1 MKKKIYIALG
11 IISISIIGLCLF
23 NASRNSQD
31 LKIKT
36 KIINS
41 EKIDKD
47 IENLTIGFFSDL
59 YIGENCSIEKAKQ
72 LTELI
77 CDFNPDILLFSGDLF
92 ENNSISSEQEN
103 ELIELLSTI
112 CPKYGKYAV
121 LGDSDLR
128 NENTRQ
134 LSSRILEEAN
144 FEIITNKCKT
154 ICVDYDSFL
163 NIVGVDSAVLG
174 TPDYDSAFANIK
186 ADSYTFVITHCPDT
200 FKMISSFD
208 FDYCLSG
215 HSLGGKVYIP
225 LISYLTSDTGYK
237 NYIHGT
243 IKSNNKTLYITNGV
257 GTPGSNYRLNAD
269 PEIVF
274 FTLKGKK

>member
-1 MKKKIYIALG
+1 MKKKLYIILG
-11 IISISIIGLCLF
+11 ATVIIIMGLCIF

-36 KIINS
+36 KTIAS
-41 EKIDKD
+41 EKIDGD

-59 YIGENCSIEKAKQ
+59 YIGENCTIDRARK
-72 LTELI
+72 LTDLML
-77 CDFNPDILLFSGDLF
+77 DFNPDILLFSGDLF
-92 ENNSISSEQEN
+92 EDNSILSEQEN
-103 ELIELLSTI
+103 ELIELLSSI

-134 LSSRILEEAN
+134 LSSRILEESN
-144 FEIITNKCKT
+144 FEIITNSSKT
-154 ICVDYDSFL
+154 VCIDNDSFL
-163 NIVGVDSAVLG
+163 NIVGIDSAVLG
-174 TPDYDSAFANIK
+174 TPDYDSAFLNAK
-186 ADSYTFVITHCPDT
+186 EGAYTFVIAHCPDT
-200 FKMISSFD
+200 FKMISSYD

-225 LISYLTSDTGYK
+225 LISFLASDTGYK
-237 NYIHGT
+237 NFIHGT
-243 IKSNNKTLYITNGV
+243 TKSNSKTLYITNGV

-274 FTLKGKK
+274 FTLKGK